1 MKFIGILSL
10 ATLLVACNQFKGS
23 MKMETEVEKF
33 SYVLGQQIGAQM
45 RSQGLEVDSNTLAES
60 LKAALAGDESL
71 LSPEEMQ
78 EVMMAANNRMME
90 KAQAEANTNKDA
102 GAKFLEANKSK
113 EGVKTTASGLQ
124 YKVLSDGKGKSPK
137 ATDTV
142 KVHYKGTLIDGTQ
155 FDSSY
160 DRNEPAE
167 FPVNGV
173 IKGWTEALQLMKA
186 GSKWQLFIPSDLAY
200 GPRGRPSIPPNS
212 VLIFE
217 VELLD
222 VKG

>member
-45 RSQGLEVDSNTLAES
+45 RSQGLEVDSSTLAES

-78 EVMMAANNRMME
+78 EVMMAANTRMME

-113 EGVKTTASGLQ
+113 EGIKTTASGLQ
-124 YKVLSDGKGKSPK
+124 YKVLSEGKGKSPK